1 MSRAPPTR
9 GVSSSAM
16 SIADSVRLLGLERRL
31 AALEALLGIE
41 AVGGTTEG
49 PEAPAQR
56 PALDPQLAR
65 VVAVLQSGQSIRGAA
80 EVLGLHRSTVARLRE
95 RAFEAGLLVSPRD
108 TGRDGNA
115 DQ

>member
-1 MSRAPPTR
+1 MH
-9 GVSSSAM
+9 
-16 SIADSVRLLGLERRL
+16 LLGLQRRQ

-41 AVGGTTEG
+41 AVGGTTDG
-49 PEAPAQR
+49 PEGGSPAQR
-56 PALDPQLAR
+56 PAFDPQLAR